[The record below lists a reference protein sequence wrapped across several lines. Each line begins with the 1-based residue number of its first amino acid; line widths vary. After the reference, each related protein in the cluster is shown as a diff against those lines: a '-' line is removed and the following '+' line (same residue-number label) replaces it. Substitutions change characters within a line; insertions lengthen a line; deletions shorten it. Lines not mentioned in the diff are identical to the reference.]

1 MGQVRLVDHYTYSTD
16 NDVVVML
23 PLQTKSEANQ
33 RGNWRTKEK
42 RRKEQVNVA
51 SLGIRSGTLHHRG
64 RRVSRVEM
72 TRIGPRKLDTDNLH
86 GALKYVRDG
95 IALGLGINDDTD
107 IWFPLQEKHPCL
119 YGVRVRVCFEAMPS
133 NTESI
138 SGIDR
143 SEASLAESS
152 GSPSSAPSATGAL

>member
-1 MGQVRLVDHYTYSTD
+1 MGQVRLVDHFTYSTE

-33 RGNWRTKEK
+33 RGSWRTKEK

-51 SLGIRSGTLHHRG
+51 SLSIRSGTMHHRR
-64 RRVSRVEM
+64 RRVSRVEV

-107 IWFPLQEKHPCL
+107 IWFTYQEIHPWL
-119 YGVRVRVCFEAMPS
+119 YGVRVRVCFEEMSS
-133 NTESI
+133 NTEST
-138 SGIDR
+138 SGIGQL
-143 SEASLAESS
+143 EASSAESS
-152 GSPSSAPSATGAL
+152 GSP